1 MSEHPIPRRALV
13 LLAVLTLVWGTNW
26 PLFPLAVREISV
38 WTFRAFAVI
47 LAGVALAIVA
57 IFVAIL
63 RSVRGTGK
71 VRGGGVVMIGP
82 VPIVFGTD
90 KESARILILLGIVLM
105 IVLLLF
111 SLLPVVW
118 R

>member
-1 MSEHPIPRRALV
+1 LADSFLFNIGL
-13 LLAVLTLVWGTNW
+13 LLA
-26 PLFPLAVREISV
+26 
-38 WTFRAFAVI
+38 
-47 LAGVALAIVA
+47 LAGFALAIVA
-57 IFVAIL
+57 IFVTIL
-63 RSVRGTGK
+63 KSARGTGK
-71 VRGGGVVMIGP
+71 VRGGGIVMIGP

-90 KESARILILLGIVLM
+90 KESARILILLAIVLM

>member
-1 MSEHPIPRRALV
+1 LAENLLFNIGL
-13 LLAVLTLVWGTNW
+13 LLA
-26 PLFPLAVREISV
+26 I
-38 WTFRAFAVI
+38 
-47 LAGVALAIVA
+47 AGFALAIAA

-63 RSVRGTGK
+63 RSAKGAGR

-90 KESARILILLGIVLM
+90 KESTRILLLLGIVLV
-105 IVLLLF
+105 IVLLLL
-111 SLLPVVW
+111 SLLPAVW

>member
-1 MSEHPIPRRALV
+1 LADSFLFNIG
-13 LLAVLTLVWGTNW
+13 LLLG
-26 PLFPLAVREISV
+26 
-38 WTFRAFAVI
+38 

-57 IFVAIL
+57 IFVAIM
-63 RSVRGTGK
+63 RSARGTGK

-82 VPIVFGTD
+82 IPIVFGTD

>member
-1 MSEHPIPRRALV
+1 MADSFLFNIG
-13 LLAVLTLVWGTNW
+13 LLLG
-26 PLFPLAVREISV
+26 
-38 WTFRAFAVI
+38 

-57 IFVAIL
+57 IFVAIM
-63 RSVRGTGK
+63 RSARGTGK

-111 SLLPVVW
+111 SLLPVAW

>member
-1 MSEHPIPRRALV
+1 LADSFLFNIGL
-13 LLAVLTLVWGTNW
+13 LLA
-26 PLFPLAVREISV
+26 
-38 WTFRAFAVI
+38 
-47 LAGVALAIVA
+47 LAGFALAIVA

-63 RSVRGTGK
+63 RSARETGK
-71 VRGGGVVMIGP
+71 VRGGGVVMMGP
-82 VPIVFGTD
+82 IPIVFGTD
-90 KESARILILLGIVLM
+90 KESARMLILLAIVLM

>member
-1 MSEHPIPRRALV
+1 MADSFLFNIG
-13 LLAVLTLVWGTNW
+13 LLLG
-26 PLFPLAVREISV
+26 
-38 WTFRAFAVI
+38 
-47 LAGVALAIVA
+47 LAGVAVAIVA
-57 IFVAIL
+57 IFIAIM
-63 RSVRGTGK
+63 RSARGTGK

-90 KESARILILLGIVLM
+90 KESARILILLGIALM

-111 SLLPVVW
+111 SLLPVAW

>member
-1 MSEHPIPRRALV
+1 MADSFLFNIG
-13 LLAVLTLVWGTNW
+13 LLLG
-26 PLFPLAVREISV
+26 
-38 WTFRAFAVI
+38 
-47 LAGVALAIVA
+47 LAGFALAIVA

-63 RSVRGTGK
+63 KSARGTGK

-105 IVLLLF
+105 IVLILF

>member
-1 MSEHPIPRRALV
+1 MADSFLFNIG
-13 LLAVLTLVWGTNW
+13 LLLG
-26 PLFPLAVREISV
+26 
-38 WTFRAFAVI
+38 
-47 LAGVALAIVA
+47 LAGFALAIVG

-63 RSVRGTGK
+63 RSARGKGK

-90 KESARILILLGIVLM
+90 KESARILMLLGIVLM

-111 SLLPVVW
+111 SLLPVMW

>member
-1 MSEHPIPRRALV
+1 MADSFLFNIG
-13 LLAVLTLVWGTNW
+13 LLLG
-26 PLFPLAVREISV
+26 
-38 WTFRAFAVI
+38 

-57 IFVAIL
+57 IFVAIM
-63 RSVRGTGK
+63 RSARGTGK

-82 VPIVFGTD
+82 IPIVFGTD

>member
-1 MSEHPIPRRALV
+1 MADSLLFNIGL
-13 LLAVLTLVWGTNW
+13 LLALAG
-26 PLFPLAVREISV
+26 FALAV
-38 WTFRAFAVI
+38 
-47 LAGVALAIVA
+47 VA
-57 IFVAIL
+57 IFIAIL
-63 RSVRGTGK
+63 RSARGTGK
-71 VRGGGVVMIGP
+71 MRGGGVVMIGP

>member
-1 MSEHPIPRRALV
+1 MADSFLFNIGF
-13 LLAVLTLVWGTNW
+13 LLA
-26 PLFPLAVREISV
+26 
-38 WTFRAFAVI
+38 
-47 LAGVALAIVA
+47 LAGFALAIAA

-63 RSVRGTGK
+63 RSAKKTGQ

-90 KESARILILLGIVLM
+90 KESARILMLLGIVLM

-111 SLLPVVW
+111 SLLPVMW

>member
-1 MSEHPIPRRALV
+1 MADSFLFNIGF
-13 LLAVLTLVWGTNW
+13 LLG
-26 PLFPLAVREISV
+26 
-38 WTFRAFAVI
+38 
-47 LAGVALAIVA
+47 LAGFALAIVA
-57 IFVAIL
+57 IFVVIL
-63 RSVRGTGK
+63 RSARGTGK

-82 VPIVFGTD
+82 VPIIFGTD
-90 KESARILILLGIVLM
+90 KESARILILLAIVLM

>member
-1 MSEHPIPRRALV
+1 VGQGKPISDLGAELADSFLV
-13 LLAVLTLVWGTNW
+13 NIGLLLGV
-26 PLFPLAVREISV
+26 
-38 WTFRAFAVI
+38 
-47 LAGVALAIVA
+47 AGVALAIVA

-63 RSVRGTGK
+63 RSARGTGK

-90 KESARILILLGIVLM
+90 KESARILMLLGIVLM

>member
-1 MSEHPIPRRALV
+1 MVDSFLFNV
-13 LLAVLTLVWGTNW
+13 GLLLA
-26 PLFPLAVREISV
+26 
-38 WTFRAFAVI
+38 
-47 LAGVALAIVA
+47 LAGFALAIVA
-57 IFVAIL
+57 IFVAIM
-63 RSVRGTGK
+63 RSARGTGK

-82 VPIVFGTD
+82 VPIIFGTD
-90 KESARILILLGIVLM
+90 KESARILILLAIVLM

>member
-1 MSEHPIPRRALV
+1 MADSFLFNIG
-13 LLAVLTLVWGTNW
+13 LLLG
-26 PLFPLAVREISV
+26 
-38 WTFRAFAVI
+38 
-47 LAGVALAIVA
+47 LAGFALAIVA

-63 RSVRGTGK
+63 RSARGTGK

-90 KESARILILLGIVLM
+90 KESARILMLLGIILM

-111 SLLPVVW
+111 SLLPIMW

>member
-1 MSEHPIPRRALV
+1 MPCAVRGKPISRLGTVKSRTELADNLLFNIGLLLALV
-13 LLAVLTLVWGTNW
+13 G
-26 PLFPLAVREISV
+26 
-38 WTFRAFAVI
+38 FAVGI
-47 LAGVALAIVA
+47 LA

-63 RSVRGTGK
+63 RSARGTGQ

-90 KESARILILLGIVLM
+90 KESARILILLAIILM
-105 IVLLLF
+105 AVALLF
-111 SLLPVVW
+111 TFLPMVW

>member
-1 MSEHPIPRRALV
+1 LADSFLFNIG
-13 LLAVLTLVWGTNW
+13 LLLG
-26 PLFPLAVREISV
+26 
-38 WTFRAFAVI
+38 
-47 LAGVALAIVA
+47 LAGFALAIVA

-63 RSVRGTGK
+63 RSARGTGK

-90 KESARILILLGIVLM
+90 REFARILILLSIVLM

>member
-1 MSEHPIPRRALV
+1 MADSLLFNIGL
-13 LLAVLTLVWGTNW
+13 LLA
-26 PLFPLAVREISV
+26 
-38 WTFRAFAVI
+38 
-47 LAGVALAIVA
+47 LAGFALAIIA

-63 RSVRGTGK
+63 RSAKGTRQ

-90 KESARILILLGIVLM
+90 KESVRILILLGIVLM
-105 IVLLLF
+105 IVMLLF
-111 SLLPVVW
+111 SLLPAVW